1 MREQIT
7 ETKSWKLESSVCPR
21 KFNPEPLLEE
31 TEILP
36 ELQHRMP
43 KGLSTGCLSSQNL
56 ATELILRRQRNM
68 NSPGN
73 MINPTVEVPS
83 KTARITY
90 GQAFILNGPSTCT
103 ELPDSFLV
111 PYY

>member
-36 ELQHRMP
+36 EL
-43 KGLSTGCLSSQNL
+43 
-56 ATELILRRQRNM
+56 
-68 NSPGN
+68 
-73 MINPTVEVPS
+73 
-83 KTARITY
+83 
-90 GQAFILNGPSTCT
+90 
-103 ELPDSFLV
+103 
-111 PYY
+111 